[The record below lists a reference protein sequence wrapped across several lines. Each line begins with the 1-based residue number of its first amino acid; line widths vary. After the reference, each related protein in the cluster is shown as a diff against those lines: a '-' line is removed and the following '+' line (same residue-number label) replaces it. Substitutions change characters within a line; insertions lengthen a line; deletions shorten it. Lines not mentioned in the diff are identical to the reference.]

1 MSRRR
6 NRLTLLYQFFNSGI
20 ISRKEDD
27 IPFSLEKFRE
37 TRIRERGDDTFRE
50 RRPVY
55 RAYSRGCGLINDLF
69 DSSLSSTLRAR
80 MPRIERTIEFYVN
93 TLVQERKPGSSA

>member
-1 MSRRR
+1 MSPFIG
-6 NRLTLLYQFFNSGI
+6 Q
-20 ISRKEDD
+20 
-27 IPFSLEKFRE
+27 IPIKLEN
-37 TRIRERGDDTFRE
+37 DVYDTFRE

>member
-1 MSRRR
+1 MASK
-6 NRLTLLYQFFNSGI
+6 NLNL
-20 ISRKEDD
+20 DD
-27 IPFSLEKFRE
+27 VQ
-37 TRIRERGDDTFRE
+37 GDDTFRE